1 LNVDL
6 PACIAGSQRA
16 WDDFV
21 RAAAPIIYAGVR
33 RSLRTRGV
41 SSPAEIDDR
50 VQDVFVRLLRDDC
63 RLLRTFDPARASLPT
78 WLTLI
83 ARTVVHEHQR
93 KRSLPTHSLEAARST
108 EPASSTSPPVETTLS
123 TPLGMLSDQQKQV
136 IGMLFEEGLSVE
148 QAAARLG
155 VEAQT
160 IRSAKHKALTKLRE
174 HLAAHVEGPGKRAK
188 TPGMPGLPGRYNQG
202 ER

>member
-1 LNVDL
+1 MNVDL

-33 RSLRTRGV
+33 RSLRSRGV
-41 SSPAEIDDR
+41 TSPAEIDDR
-50 VQDVFVRLLRDDC
+50 IQDVFVRLLRDDS
-63 RLLRTFDPARASLPT
+63 RLLRTFDPDRASLPT

-93 KRSLPTHSLEAARST
+93 KRSLPTNSLDATRST
-108 EPASSTSPPVETTLS
+108 EPAATTSPPAEPTLS

-136 IGMLFEEGLSVE
+136 ICMLFEQGLSVE

-174 HLAAHVEGPGKRAK
+174 HLAQHVEGPEKHARS
-188 TPGMPGLPGRYNQG
+188 PGMPGIPGRYNQG
-202 ER
+202 DR